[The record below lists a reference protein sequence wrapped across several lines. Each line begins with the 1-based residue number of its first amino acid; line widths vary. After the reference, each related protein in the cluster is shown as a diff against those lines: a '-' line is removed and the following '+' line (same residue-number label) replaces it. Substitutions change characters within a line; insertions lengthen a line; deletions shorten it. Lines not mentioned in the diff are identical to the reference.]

1 MKQPKNA
8 GKAPSMQWYP
18 ADWRKDTAVQMLS
31 FHDRGVWFELINIM
45 HESSERGVLV
55 INGAPMPEDA
65 LSRLLG
71 LDKQTFNQT
80 LSNLLT
86 YGVAKQ
92 RGEDGAIYCKRMVE
106 DEKLSQLRRN
116 AGKLGGNP
124 NLVNQNPTT
133 RVNQNPTPSSSTS
146 TSTSP
151 SGNIPPTPKGD
162 LLELDSEMAPA
173 PKAPRQPK
181 TDHGQRIHSLFHR
194 GPRASWSDKELKA
207 LRKLEPFDA
216 EDFALVESY
225 YRTSGNAFLR
235 TEVQTFLNN
244 YQGEVDKARLWRKPV
259 TVSSIESQYG
269 PIINRWTQSPS

>member
-45 HESSERGVLV
+45 HESAERGVLV

-92 RGEDGAIYCKRMVE
+92 RDDDGAIYCKRMVE
-106 DEKLSQLRRN
+106 DEKLSQLRRD

-124 NLVNQNPTT
+124 LLLNQKPTT
-133 RVNQNPTPSSSTS
+133 PVKQKPTPSSSTS
-146 TSTSP
+146 TSSSNTTKASDAGAP
-151 SGNIPPTPKGD
+151 ARIQLTEGATADMEEAWNEWQDYRLERSKAKGTQKLAWTERAAKITAKQVSEYIESHGEWVIIDRINSAISGNWQG
-162 LLELDSEMAPA
+162 LNLEKLEA
-173 PKAPRQPK
+173 PKKNKSHASAPLFPANR
-181 TDHGQRIHSLFHR
+181 TNSLF
-194 GPRASWSDKELKA
+194 P
-207 LRKLEPFDA
+207 
-216 EDFALVESY
+216 
-225 YRTSGNAFLR
+225 
-235 TEVQTFLNN
+235 
-244 YQGEVDKARLWRKPV
+244 
-259 TVSSIESQYG
+259 
-269 PIINRWTQSPS
+269 

>member
-1 MKQPKNA
+1 MKKPKNA

-45 HESSERGVLV
+45 HESAERGVLV

-92 RGEDGAIYCKRMVE
+92 RSEDGAIYCKRMVE

-124 NLVNQNPTT
+124 NLLNQNPTT
-133 RVNQNPTPSSSTS
+133 PVNQNPTPSSSTS
-146 TSTSP
+146 TSTSNNTP
-151 SGNIPPTPKGD
+151 NPKEDDSFTPVEIAISAIHSSRTPKAF
-162 LLELDSEMAPA
+162 SPA
-173 PKAPRQPK
+173 ERNA
-181 TDHGQRIHSLFHR
+181 L
-194 GPRASWSDKELKA
+194 KELRSRITDDELIADAQAIKQAKDNGWEYFARTRPA
-207 LRKLEPFDA
+207 LLSKWEPQA
-216 EDFALVESY
+216 ESARGFRSGAKPSAKQDFSKF
-225 YRTSGNAFLR
+225 AF
-235 TEVQTFLNN
+235 
-244 YQGEVDKARLWRKPV
+244 
-259 TVSSIESQYG
+259 
-269 PIINRWTQSPS
+269 

>member
-1 MKQPKNA
+1 MKPPKNA

-45 HESSERGVLV
+45 HESAERGVLV

-92 RGEDGAIYCKRMVE
+92 RDDDGAIYCKRMVE
-106 DEKLSQLRRN
+106 DEKLSQLRRD

-124 NLVNQNPTT
+124 ALLNQKPTT
-133 RVNQNPTPSSSTS
+133 PVKQKPTPSSSTS
-146 TSTSP
+146 TSSSNTP
-151 SGNIPPTPKGD
+151 MPPEGD
-162 LLELDSEMAPA
+162 GFGLDVETAPA

-181 TDHGQRIHSLFHR
+181 TDHGQRIHRIFNR

-207 LRKLEPFDA
+207 LSRLEPFDDA
-216 EDFALVESY
+216 DFNMVEDY
-225 YRTSGNAFLR
+225 YINSGNGYLR
-235 TEVQTFLNN
+235 AEVQTFLNN
-244 YQGEVDKARLWRKPV
+244 YQGEVDKARAWESKP
-259 TVSSIESQYG
+259 TPVSSYANA
-269 PIINRWTQSPS
+269 PISFR

>member
-45 HESSERGVLV
+45 HESAERGVLV

-106 DEKLSQLRRN
+106 DEKLSQLRRD

-124 NLVNQNPTT
+124 VLLNQKSTT
-133 RVNQNPTPSSSTS
+133 PVKQNPTPSSSS
-146 TSTSP
+146 SS
-151 SGNIPPTPKGD
+151 SSSSSNNTPK
-162 LLELDSEMAPA
+162 P
-173 PKAPRQPK
+173 PRGNEF
-181 TDHGQRIHSLFHR
+181 TAVEIAVSAIHSSRTPKPFTPAERNSLN
-194 GPRASWSDKELKA
+194 ELRTRITDEELIA
-207 LRKLEPFDA
+207 DA
-216 EDFALVESY
+216 EAIKNAKDKGWEFFA
-225 YRTSGNAFLR
+225 RTRPAMLG
-235 TEVQTFLNN
+235 
-244 YQGEVDKARLWRKPV
+244 KW
-259 TVSSIESQYG
+259 ESQADLARNYN
-269 PIINRWTQSPS
+269 PNRAKPPVKRDLSMFAF